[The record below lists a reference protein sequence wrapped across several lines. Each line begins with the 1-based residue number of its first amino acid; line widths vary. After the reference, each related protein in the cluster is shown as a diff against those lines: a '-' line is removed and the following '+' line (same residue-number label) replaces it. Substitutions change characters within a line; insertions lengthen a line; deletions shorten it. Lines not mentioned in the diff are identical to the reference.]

1 MKTTQKGKGEN
12 PNKDFRIKL
21 TEMRARA
28 RARVR
33 ILRAS
38 TRDREEEMGAV
49 PTEKG
54 EQLSYNSLPNNFLFF
69 LFYFSSMEFQKKKKV
84 ISNTFNKFIYR

>member
-21 TEMRARA
+21 TEMRA

-54 EQLSYNSLPNNFLFF
+54 EQLSYNSLPNNFLLF
-69 LFYFSSMEFQKKKKV
+69 LFYFSSMEFQKKKK
-84 ISNTFNKFIYR
+84 